1 MWSENYDGP
10 QIMVAHNY
18 VALWFSQA
26 STEGPT
32 SCSAKMNIR
41 TLPYVVSSSCMIY
54 IILPC
59 SAVKTTKKDQGN

>member
-18 VALWFSQA
+18 VVFWFSRA

-32 SCSAKMNIR
+32 SCSAKINIR
-41 TLPYVVSSSCMIY
+41 TLPYVTYGMSY
-54 IILPC
+54 PHP
-59 SAVKTTKKDQGN
+59 A